1 MNATLSLSRSHHIS
15 SFSATLPWFP
25 PEPLIIITIII
36 IFFLVKRLLFSD
48 SVSWKWAVPSSH
60 RLFSLLLL
68 FTSATNALCRCM
80 AQTSLYIKPI
90 VISLTHIDQ
99 VTEMTCSYGCQTTHY
114 IQLSFTNHPT
124 LIWFFSWK
132 LANIPNPAFI
142 FWHVHSTC
150 LSSTHSEC

>member
-1 MNATLSLSRSHHIS
+1 MPLSLFLGVTIFHPFQQHYLDSPWASYYYYYYFFFFFSKKSFIFRLSVLEVSLSLQVTDS
-15 SFSATLPWFP
+15 SLC
-25 PEPLIIITIII
+25 
-36 IFFLVKRLLFSD
+36 
-48 SVSWKWAVPSSH
+48 
-60 RLFSLLLL
+60 LLLA
-68 FTSATNALCRCM
+68 SATNALCRCM

-132 LANIPNPAFI
+132 LINIPNPAFI
-142 FWHVHSTC
+142 FWHIHSTC

>member
-1 MNATLSLSRSHHIS
+1 MPLSLFLGVTIFHPFQQHYLDS
-15 SFSATLPWFP
+15 
-25 PEPLIIITIII
+25 PL
-36 IFFLVKRLLFSD
+36 
-48 SVSWKWAVPSSH
+48 
-60 RLFSLLLL
+60 SLLLL
-68 FTSATNALCRCM
+68 LLLLLFFFFSKKSFIFRLSVLEVSLSLQVTDSSLCLLLASATNALCRCM

-132 LANIPNPAFI
+132 LTNIPNPAFI
-142 FWHVHSTC
+142 FWHIHCTC